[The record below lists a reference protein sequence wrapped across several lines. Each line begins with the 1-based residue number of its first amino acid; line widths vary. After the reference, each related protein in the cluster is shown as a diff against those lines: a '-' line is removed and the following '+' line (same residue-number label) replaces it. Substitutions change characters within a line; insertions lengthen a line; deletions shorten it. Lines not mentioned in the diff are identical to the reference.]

1 MTNRKFQSV
10 AGVFL
15 VTSFF
20 CAAGLSFY
28 FGTFPHAA
36 DPARHLV
43 VPFNVHGVDHY
54 ISPTLMILFW
64 IAAVTCTCAFLAL

>member
-1 MTNRKFQSV
+1 
-10 AGVFL
+10 
-15 VTSFF
+15 
-20 CAAGLSFY
+20 LSFY

-54 ISPTLMILFW
+54 ISPKFMMLFK
-64 IAAVTCTCAFLAL
+64 IVATACASSLLALAIAKVFESGNGPKL